1 MKNKSFWLIHL
12 FLNKIFQ
19 ESSPILRIL
28 CDCDGATTPGSR
40 WASKIKFS
48 ELLFLKLFIFIFRE
62 ISQYWHQNEGE
73 SSVTGRTHPDDNI
86 LVTKWQV
93 EIYQWEMWN
102 VKRKICE
109 CMCWRLPISNQ
120 KYKRQLM
127 KTNLLRQGNYKGR
140 WLWEDLLN
148 VWHDSLPC
156 SVEWLCPMPM
166 ETTFT
171 LCLSNSNIWKWFK
184 NN

>member
-1 MKNKSFWLIHL
+1 MVRLHLAHGERQKWNIPKYYFLNYL
-12 FLNKIFQ
+12 FL
-19 ESSPILRIL
+19 
-28 CDCDGATTPGSR
+28 
-40 WASKIKFS
+40 FS
-48 ELLFLKLFIFIFRE
+48 ERFHSIDTKMKGNPLSLEEL
-62 ISQYWHQNEGE
+62 
-73 SSVTGRTHPDDNI
+73 I
-86 LVTKWQV
+86 LMTIYSWRSENV

-109 CMCWRLPISNQ
+109 YVCWRLPISNQ

-171 LCLSNSNIWKWFK
+171 ASSSTI
-184 NN
+184 